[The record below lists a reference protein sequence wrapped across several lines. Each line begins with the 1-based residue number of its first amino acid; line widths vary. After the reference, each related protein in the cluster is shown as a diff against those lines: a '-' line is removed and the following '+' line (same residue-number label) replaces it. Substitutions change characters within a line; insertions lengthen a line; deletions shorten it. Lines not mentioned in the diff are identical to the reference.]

1 LIGATLKTSPK
12 SIYKF
17 FATGEAI
24 TWGLLISALISRA
37 LGDLVPH
44 AVTVAGSIHGA
55 MFLSYC
61 VVAVLVGLNQRW
73 AMGKIAGAVALAI
86 VPFATVPFDRRLVRQ
101 NALEGSWRT
110 DTSDDPRDQG
120 FIDRLFRWFIARPVV
135 LVLVIAVALPGIFA
149 FLLFLGPPTEW
160 FD

>member
-1 LIGATLKTSPK
+1 MKTSPK

-61 VVAVLVGLNQRW
+61 VVAVLVGLNQHW

-110 DTSDDPRDQG
+110 ETSDDPRDQG

-160 FD
+160 FE